1 MGNLSSQPISY
12 ERITVESFFPSTGY
26 KITDSYPNIKDV
38 KQTITNVMNF
48 LNDLIN
54 YINANFTDSTFTGN
68 VSDTHF
74 KHLLLFHIVKQK
86 YISDETVQQSSS
98 SPSNMK
104 AVYVSE
110 SILSFKQNLMKFSE
124 KFSEILTHYSEIT
137 NFSHDAND
145 TPQIMQLKTQVKK
158 KINDMIH
165 TMMFFE
171 FDFYVVNY
179 VMYMYTNYCVHIF
192 DKMNAKFIEI
202 REYNELV
209 RVDTKLTSQSQKTLG
224 KKIASSESS
233 LNNSLGDLINYLKK
247 LQETQTVKK
256 GGAATTTFG
265 LPNNT
270 LNNFENKFEY
280 VMQLFSNKQNK
291 YFEYRSHLDLFLKKI
306 NEKVIE
312 HVHTIQQIYIQ
323 QAKHAIT
330 NKEII
335 RKLTEISDALSKKT
349 TQINP
354 WAINEISTLIDD
366 EDPSLHHLSHLGREI
381 NNIISDAEK
390 KMNI

>member
-1 MGNLSSQPISY
+1 M
-12 ERITVESFFPSTGY
+12 
-26 KITDSYPNIKDV
+26 
-38 KQTITNVMNF
+38 
-48 LNDLIN
+48 
-54 YINANFTDSTFTGN
+54 
-68 VSDTHF
+68 
-74 KHLLLFHIVKQK
+74 
-86 YISDETVQQSSS
+86 
-98 SPSNMK
+98 
-104 AVYVSE
+104 
-110 SILSFKQNLMKFSE
+110 
-124 KFSEILTHYSEIT
+124 
-137 NFSHDAND
+137 
-145 TPQIMQLKTQVKK
+145 
-158 KINDMIH
+158 
-165 TMMFFE
+165 
-171 FDFYVVNY
+171 
-179 VMYMYTNYCVHIF
+179 
-192 DKMNAKFIEI
+192 
-202 REYNELV
+202 
-209 RVDTKLTSQSQKTLG
+209 
-224 KKIASSESS
+224 
-233 LNNSLGDLINYLKK
+233 
-247 LQETQTVKK
+247 
-256 GGAATTTFG
+256 
-265 LPNNT
+265 
-270 LNNFENKFEY
+270 NNFENKLEY